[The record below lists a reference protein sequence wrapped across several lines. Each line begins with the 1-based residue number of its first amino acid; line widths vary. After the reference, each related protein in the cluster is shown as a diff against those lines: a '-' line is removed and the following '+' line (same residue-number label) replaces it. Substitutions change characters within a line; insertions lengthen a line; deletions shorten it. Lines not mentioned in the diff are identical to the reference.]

1 MDKDRMR
8 IVLIGCD
15 KIGNAILE
23 QFMEEGDHSICVV
36 DIDGTRVKRAF
47 DKYEITGVVGN
58 GASYEVQRKANVD
71 KADLV
76 IAGTNSD
83 EVNILC
89 CMVAKDLGAQH
100 TVIIN
105 NNEKYSD
112 QIENLRERLNINLSV
127 SPEKEAAAEVARM
140 LRFPS
145 ALQVE
150 LFADGKM
157 EMIDVILSD
166 DSEFVGHTI
175 AAKHGRL
182 YPDVQICAVER
193 DGEIIIPSGT
203 LVLEAGDRLSI
214 ASTVTGII
222 RYLKGTGLYQSRIKR
237 VMILGGGVSSYYLAR
252 RILSAGMDVTI
263 IEGDLERCRY
273 LSEQLPKATIIKGG
287 DNDYELMRNEGLIT
301 SDAFVSFTTNNEK
314 NIIASLYAINK
325 NVAKV
330 ITAIDE
336 NNLFSVVGEIE
347 LGSVVSPNVLT
358 ATRIMHFVKG
368 LQSAK
373 ELGSKLNAIY
383 TLGDSDAYVLEF
395 IINDKF
401 SKPNVPLKELTL
413 KPNTLIAM
421 IIRNNRTIIPRGNDV
436 IIEGDYVIVVTKE
449 KGVDGINEVIE

>member
-1 MDKDRMR
+1 MDKDKMR
-8 IVLIGCD
+8 IVIIGCD
-15 KIGNAILE
+15 RIGTALLDS
-23 QFMEEGDHSICVV
+23 FMQEGDHNICVV
-36 DIDGTRVKRAF
+36 DIDGARVKRAF
-47 DKYEITGVVGN
+47 DKYDITGVVGN
-58 GASYEVQRKANVD
+58 GASYEVQQKANVD
-71 KADLV
+71 KADLL

-83 EVNILC
+83 EVNILS

-105 NNEKYSD
+105 NNEKYTD
-112 QIENLRERLNINLSV
+112 QIENLRDRFNINLSV
-127 SPEKEAAAEVARM
+127 SPEMEAAAEVARM

-157 EMIDVILSD
+157 ELIDVMLSE
-166 DSEFVGHTI
+166 DSEFVGYTI

-193 DGEIIIPSGT
+193 NGEIIIPSGN

-222 RYLKGTGLYQSRIKR
+222 KYLKGTGLYRSRIKR
-237 VMILGGGVSSYYLAR
+237 VMILGGGNSSYYLAR
-252 RILSAGMDVTI
+252 RLLAAGMEVTI
-263 IEGDLERCRY
+263 IESDIERCRY
-273 LSEQLPKATIIKGG
+273 LSDQLPKATIIKGG
-287 DNDYELMRNEGLIT
+287 ENDYELMRNEGL
-301 SDAFVSFTTNNEK
+301 SSADAFVSFTTNNEK

-325 NVAKV
+325 NVSKV

-347 LGSVVSPNVLT
+347 LGSVVSPNVLA
-358 ATRIMHFVKG
+358 ATRIMHFAKG

-373 ELGSKLNAIY
+373 DLGGKLNAIFA
-383 TLGDSDAYVLEF
+383 LGDSDAYVLEF
-395 IINDKF
+395 IVNDQF
-401 SKPNVPLKELTL
+401 NHANVPLKELRL

-421 IIRNNRTIIPRGNDV
+421 IIRDGRTIIPRGNDV
-436 IIEGDYVIVVTKE
+436 ITTGDYVIVVTKE